1 MAGAHRGTAAL
12 QADAA
17 LATEGHMM
25 GEPASAGP
33 FHVGELRA
41 QALAGGGA
49 SGGAIRDFMPEQHR
63 DFFATLPFL
72 LLATA
77 DNEGAPV
84 AGIVSGP
91 AGFVSSP
98 DERSLHLH
106 PACVVQGPAGSLLRS
121 GQPVGLLGIEFHTRR
136 RNRAN
141 GLIAAVDSEG
151 LRVAVRQSFGNCPKY
166 IQSRELHHVPATAAP
181 IVPSVSFSGLDAEA
195 RKRISAAD
203 TFFVATSSGAID
215 DPHHGVDISHRGGP
229 QGFID
234 IHGNTLTIPDFRG
247 NRYFNT
253 LGNMLL
259 EPRAALLF
267 IDFCSGDLLHLQG
280 RTEIL
285 WSTDDRAGSP
295 DAERRWRF
303 HTERGWRQHGAL
315 PLRQLG

>member
-1 MAGAHRGTAAL
+1 MADAHRSTAAL

-17 LATEGHMM
+17 LATEGRMM
-25 GEPASAGP
+25 DGSTATGP
-33 FHVGELRA
+33 FHAGELRA

-63 DFFATLPFL
+63 VFFAGLPFL
-72 LLATA
+72 LLATV

-98 DERSLHLH
+98 DDRSLRLH
-106 PACVVQGPAGSLLRS
+106 PGFAIQGPALPPLQP
-121 GQPVGLLGIEFHTRR
+121 GQQVGLLGIEFHTRR

-141 GLIAAVDSEG
+141 GVISGAGSDG

-166 IQSRELHHVPATAAP
+166 IQPRELQHVSAGIPPPAPA
-181 IVPSVSFSGLDAEA
+181 ISFSGLDAEA
-195 RKRISAAD
+195 RKQISAAD
-203 TFFVATSSGAID
+203 TFFVATSSGAAD
-215 DPHHGVDISHRGGP
+215 EPRHGVDISHRGGP

-234 IHGNTLTIPDFRG
+234 IRGNTLTIPDFRG

-259 EPRAALLF
+259 ESRAALLF
-267 IDFCSGDLLHLQG
+267 ADFSSGDLLHLQG
-280 RTEIL
+280 RAEIL
-285 WSTDDRAGSP
+285 WSADDQACGA
-295 DAERRWRF
+295 DTERRWCF
-303 HTERGWRQHGAL
+303 HAERGWRQQGAL
-315 PLRQLG
+315 RLRQIG